1 MLIPTVV
8 EVARGVTE
16 LLSNEKESQIQN
28 TWSQTSDEK
37 AGKKKKNIQY
47 KDNHRSNLPD
57 KAAISIP
64 TLLSNCSEISIH
76 LWDFT
81 SIQQKGNNRHH
92 RMMVKSC
99 LDASDVSKSN
109 GGSSTCR
116 WHPKG
121 SVEITVNILGCAR
134 AGAVSKVV
142 PFTVPLKAF

>member
-16 LLSNEKESQIQN
+16 LLSNEKESQIHGVKPV
-28 TWSQTSDEK
+28 TRK
-37 AGKKKKNIQY
+37 PGKKKNIQY

>member
-1 MLIPTVV
+1 MRKNRRSKT
-8 EVARGVTE
+8 RGVKPVTRKP
-16 LLSNEKESQIQN
+16 EK
-28 TWSQTSDEK
+28 
-37 AGKKKKNIQY
+37 KKKKNIQY